1 MKLWICLVCVGLL
14 LACSGNVQAQ
24 YSDSVHYNLRFS
36 GTGILNRT
44 DNSQS
49 YLLTNALRF
58 GARLRKVDLNAGAN
72 YLYGQQDG
80 NLKNNDFNSTVDVNI
95 RGRFIPRLYYWGLG
109 SFEKS
114 YSLRVNN
121 RTQAGGGLAYS
132 IVDRGDSLF
141 INLSDGVL
149 YEYSDLQTSDTSQT
163 FSSIARNSFRL
174 RMRYR
179 LAQRLTFESTSFVQH
194 SLQDGSDYIL
204 RSNNSLN
211 LKLRKWLSLT
221 SALTY
226 NKVSRTGKENLLLT
240 FGITLDGW
248 F

>member
-1 MKLWICLVCVGLL
+1 MLVA
-14 LACSGNVQAQ
+14 LASTRVARAQ

-36 GTGILNRT
+36 GTGVINHT
-44 DNSQS
+44 DKSQS
-49 YLLTNALRF
+49 YLITNALRL
-58 GARLRKVDLNAGAN
+58 GARLDKVDANAAVN
-72 YLYGQQDG
+72 YLYGEQD
-80 NLKNNDFNSTVDVNI
+80 NSLKNNDFNSSLDFNM
-95 RGRFIPRLYYWGLG
+95 RSRFVPRLYYWGLG

-132 IVDRGDSLF
+132 ILDRGDSLF
-141 INLSDGVL
+141 LNVSDGIL
-149 YEYSDLQTSDTSQT
+149 YEYSDLQTSDTT
-163 FSSIARNSFRL
+163 RVFSDIARNSFRL
-174 RMRYR
+174 RLRYR
-179 LAQRLTFESTSFVQH
+179 WRQILTFESTSFLQH
-194 SLQDGSDYIL
+194 SLHDGSDYII

-240 FGITLDGW
+240 FGFALEGW